1 MYDDPAK
8 MTLSEDSQF
17 PDQLDTSDRL
27 GPAKGLANGI
37 LASLLVLLPI
47 IALVIWL

>member
-8 MTLSEDSQF
+8 LTLSEDSQF
-17 PDQLDTSDRL
+17 PDQLYIIDKVR
-27 GPAKGLANGI
+27 PAKGIANGLI
-37 LASLLVLLPI
+37 ASLFIWLPI

>member
-8 MTLSEDSQF
+8 LTLSEDSQF
-17 PDQLDTSDRL
+17 PDQLYTIDKL
-27 GPAKGLANGI
+27 GPAKGLGNGLI
-37 LASLLVLLPI
+37 ASLLILLPI

>member
-8 MTLSEDSQF
+8 IKLSEESQF
-17 PDQLDTSDRL
+17 LDQMYTINKL
-27 GPAKGLANGI
+27 GPAKGLANGLI
-37 LASLLVLLPI
+37 ASLFILLPL